1 MMHRSLLSAAL
12 IVGAFT
18 MASAL
23 HPVAADAE
31 NPESVSAFDTA
42 DLDGD
47 GVVTADEYR
56 LFVIEEFF
64 FADTNRDGQVSAS
77 DQHSWS
83 EAPMGAVD
91 VDNSGSVDL
100 KELVNSS
107 RHDFVDIDQDNN
119 DILTRDEVEAYEIRY
134 Q

>member
-1 MMHRSLLSAAL
+1 MLQRFILSAAL

-18 MASAL
+18 MAFVL
-23 HPVAADAE
+23 HPVAADVG
-31 NPESVSAFDTA
+31 NPDSVSAFDTA

-77 DQHSWS
+77 DRHSWD
-83 EAPMGAVD
+83 EAPMKAAD
-91 VDNSGSVDL
+91 IDDSDSVDL

-119 DILTRDEVEAYEIRY
+119 DILTRDEVEAYDAGY